1 MKDKFILITGAT
13 DGIGRSTA
21 ERLAQKGYS
30 IILHGR
36 NPDKLHIA
44 QKEISKTTNNSNIHT
59 IKADLSSL
67 EDVSKQFQDAKNR
80 FPTLY
85 CLINN
90 AGTYQKEKIIT
101 KEGFELTFVINHL
114 SHFLLTQ
121 ILLDNLKKGS
131 PSRIINVS
139 SIAHRNGKI
148 EWDNLNAEKSF
159 SPYGTYAF
167 TKLANILFSNELANR
182 LNPEETTVNSL
193 HPGVI
198 TTKLLRIGFNMTGDT
213 VESGS
218 ENSVYLASSDSV
230 QNITGKYF
238 VKLDPSPTN
247 PSANDPN
254 LQLEFWN
261 KSMELIKSYL
271 PVQ

>member
-36 NPDKLHIA
+36 NQDKLVHA
-44 QKEISKTTNNSNIHT
+44 QDEISQKTKNPNIHT
-59 IKADLSSL
+59 IRADLSSL
-67 EDVSKQFQDAKNR
+67 EDVSKQFQEAKTK
-80 FPTLY
+80 FPSIY

-90 AGTYQKEKIIT
+90 AGTYQKEKNIT

-114 SHFLLTQ
+114 APFLLTQ
-121 ILLDNLKKGS
+121 ILLENIKNGA

-139 SIAHRNGKI
+139 SIAHRNGRI
-148 EWDNLNAEKSF
+148 EMDNLNAEKSF
-159 SPYGTYAF
+159 SAYGTYALS
-167 TKLANILFSNELANR
+167 KLANIVFSNELAKR
-182 LNPEETTVNSL
+182 LDPQETTVNSL

-198 TTKLLRIGFNMTGDT
+198 DTKLLRTGFNMTGGAI
-213 VESGS
+213 EEGS
-218 ENSVYLASSDSV
+218 ENSVFLATSDTV
-230 QNITGKYF
+230 KNTTGKYF
-238 VKLDPSPTN
+238 VKLDPSSTN

-261 KSMELIKSYL
+261 KSMELIKPFL